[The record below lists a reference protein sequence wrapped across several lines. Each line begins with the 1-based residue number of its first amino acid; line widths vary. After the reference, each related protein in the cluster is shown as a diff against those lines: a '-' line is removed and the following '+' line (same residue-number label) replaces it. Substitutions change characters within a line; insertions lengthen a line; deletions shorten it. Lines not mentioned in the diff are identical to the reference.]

1 MITIDQTTAIGRPRE
16 VVFDYLADVTNYP
29 RWQPG
34 IERAEQVTPGA
45 PRVGTRVKL
54 VLRGPTGPTE
64 VLGEIVEFDRPT
76 VLAIRSLSGP
86 ADMDARCVLE
96 ATGVVAGAGTGTQL
110 RVTGSIELKGFLRF
124 AEGQARKI
132 LDREMPTAM
141 AGLAQHIESGA

>member
-1 MITIDQTTAIGRPRE
+1 MITIDRTVAIARPRE
-16 VVFDYLADVTNYP
+16 VVFDHLADVSNYP

-45 PRVGTRVKL
+45 AGVGTRLKL

-64 VLGEIVEFDRPT
+64 VIGEIVEFDRPT
-76 VLAIRSLSGP
+76 TLAIRSLSGP
-86 ADMDARCVLE
+86 ADMKARCDLE
-96 ATGVVAGAGTGTQL
+96 TTGADATEL
-110 RVTGSIELKGFLRF
+110 RLTASIELKGFLRF

-141 AGLAQHIESGA
+141 ADLARHIEAG